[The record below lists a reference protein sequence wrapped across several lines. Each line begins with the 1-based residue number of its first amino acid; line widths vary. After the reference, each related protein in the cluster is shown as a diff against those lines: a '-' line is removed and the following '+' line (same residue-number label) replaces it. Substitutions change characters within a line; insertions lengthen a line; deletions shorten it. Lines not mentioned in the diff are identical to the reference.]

1 MDEISGPF
9 LGLADCH
16 LVCFYNIVHLD
27 CFYLLPVGVVTLAP
41 KKAYYRKLREVNL
54 KKLKKERYD
63 WGKLCLC
70 VLLSDLFVQ
79 IKVLLQCISHL
90 CGSTFCNW
98 NTALQWSTTANH
110 GRSKY
115 SVLAQWSTVQYTLLR
130 NVSLVWLLWF
140 VWLEIGCRCF
150 YVRTVQCGGVLVAA
164 VTQQL
169 RVCKGGDW
177 GKDKQ
182 GADLVIPAWCP
193 GCHLTRV
200 SLARVS
206 PQLDNQAGQSIWATK
221 LTNFGKKNACCFSR
235 KYPT

>member
-1 MDEISGPF
+1 M
-9 LGLADCH
+9 
-16 LVCFYNIVHLD
+16 
-27 CFYLLPVGVVTLAP
+27 TLAP
-41 KKAYYRKLREVNL
+41 KKAYRKLREVNL

-115 SVLAQWSTVQYTLLR
+115 SVLAQWSTVQHTLLR
-130 NVSLVWLLWF
+130 NVSLVWF

-150 YVRTVQCGGVLVAA
+150 YVRTALLSSAAVFWLQRSLNSCGFAKAVIGGKTNKELTWLSLPGVLG
-164 VTQQL
+164 VT
-169 RVCKGGDW
+169 W
-177 GKDKQ
+177 
-182 GADLVIPAWCP
+182 P
-193 GCHLTRV
+193 GCHWPGCHHNWT
-200 SLARVS
+200 
-206 PQLDNQAGQSIWATK
+206 TK
-221 LTNFGKKNACCFSR
+221 LVNQFGQLNWQTLVKKMHAVLVENIQP
-235 KYPT
+235 K